1 MSPIALAS
9 DRQSG
14 TFEPGREGV
23 VPDAVVEATAY
34 DLMHRAAIDIP
45 PDVQQAI
52 RTMTSQEDDRL
63 SRFVLEEIESNYEA
77 ATADRRP
84 MCGDTGLPRWY
95 VKAANACRVE
105 GGFCALERGLRQ
117 ATADATGAIPLRPN
131 RVHPLTRK
139 DNNNNLGI
147 HAPEI
152 QYTFEPEGDWLDL
165 TSVHK
170 GGLFGTDYRNLF
182 PADGIPG
189 LKRFFLDTLVQFG
202 RRGLGC
208 QPVIVGMGIGG
219 CKDTTMRIAKEAA
232 CLRIVGDRNPDP
244 QIADL
249 EEELKHLGNDIGMG
263 PMGFVGRSGV
273 MDVHIEV
280 AHAHTGGMQ
289 AAIHCFCF
297 ASRRAT
303 ARIHPRGCV
312 EYRADPDWFT
322 DYYRREGI

>member
-1 MSPIALAS
+1 MSRITLAP
-9 DRQSG
+9 DERSG
-14 TFEPGREGV
+14 TFTPGSGGA
-23 VPDAVVEATAY
+23 VPDAVVEAAAF

-45 PDVQQAI
+45 PDVRQAI
-52 RTMTSQEDDRL
+52 RTMTSQEEDRL
-63 SRFVLEEIESNYEA
+63 SRFVLEEIEVNYGA
-77 ATADRRP
+77 AADDRRP

-95 VKAANACRVE
+95 VKAGNACRIE
-105 GGFCALERGLRQ
+105 GGFCELERGLRK

-152 QYTFEPEGDWLDL
+152 QYTFEPEGNWLDL

-170 GGLFGTDYRNLF
+170 GGLFGTDYRMLF

-219 CKDTTMRIAKEAA
+219 SKDTTMRIAKEAA
-232 CLRIVGDRNPDP
+232 CLRVVGDCNPDS
-244 QIADL
+244 QIAEL
-249 EEELKHLGNDIGMG
+249 EQDLKHLGNEIGMG
-263 PMGFVGRSGV
+263 PMGFVGKSAV
-273 MDVHIEV
+273 LDAHIELL
-280 AHAHTGGMQ
+280 
-289 AAIHCFCF
+289 CFTSCHSTYLSGRPHRI
-297 ASRRAT
+297 SRQSGLVYRLLPKRGDLDGRAE
-303 ARIHPRGCV
+303 H
-312 EYRADPDWFT
+312 
-322 DYYRREGI
+322 RRR